1 MLKRKWQKGSEAWLM
16 LTFRVQK
23 SEEVQMGNTPEFLL
37 MLSDQCFQ

>member
-1 MLKRKWQKGSEAWLM
+1 MAKRLELWLM

-37 MLSDQCFQ
+37 MLSDQCLQ